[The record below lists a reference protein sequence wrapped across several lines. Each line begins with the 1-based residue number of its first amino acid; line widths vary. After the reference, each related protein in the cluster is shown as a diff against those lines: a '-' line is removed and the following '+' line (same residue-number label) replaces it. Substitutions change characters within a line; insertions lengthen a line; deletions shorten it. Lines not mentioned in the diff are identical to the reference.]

1 MSITFSVLHLSN
13 PPHYFRLKCAPS
25 LPHSLFFCFSI
36 VSIRTI
42 SFLPHHLIFL
52 HLCHARLPYHIFI
65 EFCDVFWF
73 PPLFLFLAW
82 TCLYLSICSNFPL
95 LLRSLSLASSF
106 DLPVSRYLSSF
117 SGLLSLAKR
126 KVQLCL
132 FSDGFLEGIKPTA
145 LWSSFIQL
153 ANHSTLSAQV
163 CHLSLFMATLRSP

>member
-95 LLRSLSLASSF
+95 LLRFLSLASSF

-132 FSDGFLEGIKPTA
+132 FLMVSWRELNPQLCDPALFSWPTIAPFLHKCAICLY
-145 LWSSFIQL
+145 LWQ
-153 ANHSTLSAQV
+153 H
-163 CHLSLFMATLRSP
+163 